1 MNKDMQDTKGELDAI
16 SRTPHLPPFLS
27 EKPTLWFTIAEAIF
41 SRCRIIND
49 LAKYEFVIAQLDCKY
64 LLQIEDV
71 INSPPAENKYIKL
84 KEELIK
90 RLSISE
96 RQRIRQ
102 LLLQE
107 ELGDRSPSQFLR
119 HLRSLV
125 ETTTVDNSLLREIW
139 IQRLPAQTQQI
150 LQTQING
157 DLEELASLADK
168 ICEIAQPPVVAA
180 TSNNQQQDIIQ
191 KLIDKNDQL
200 TQRVEDLTEQLA
212 KLTYRSRL
220 NLSANRNCSPFRQDR
235 SNHFFRPRSTSRS
248 RNRKT
253 FCWYHAK
260 FGKKARKCES
270 HCSFREEN
278 SNGKE

>member
-1 MNKDMQDTKGELDAI
+1 MQDSKGEQDAI

-27 EKPTLWFTIAEAIF
+27 EKPTLWFTIVDGIF
-41 SRCRIIND
+41 SRCIIIND
-49 LAKYEFVIAQLDCKY
+49 LAKYEYAIAHLECKY
-64 LLQIEDV
+64 LLQVEDV

-119 HLRSLV
+119 HLRSL
-125 ETTTVDNSLLREIW
+125 
-139 IQRLPAQTQQI
+139 TQQI
-150 LQTQING
+150 LQTQINA

-168 ICEIAQPPVVAA
+168 ICEIAQPPVIPT
-180 TSNNQQQDIIQ
+180 TSNNQQQDTIQ
-191 KLIDKNDQL
+191 ILIDKNDPQ

-212 KLTYRSRL
+212 KFTYRSTL
-220 NLSANRNCSPFRQDR
+220 NLSA
-235 SNHFFRPRSTSRS
+235 
-248 RNRKT
+248 
-253 FCWYHAK
+253 
-260 FGKKARKCES
+260 KC
-270 HCSFREEN
+270 F
-278 SNGKE
+278 